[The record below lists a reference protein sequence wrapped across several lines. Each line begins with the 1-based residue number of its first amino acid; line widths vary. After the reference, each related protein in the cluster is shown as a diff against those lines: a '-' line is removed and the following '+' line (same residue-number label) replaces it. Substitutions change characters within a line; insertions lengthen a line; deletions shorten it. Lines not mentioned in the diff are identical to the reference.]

1 MELEHRARGGGEPP
15 TTDEGAAL
23 AVARAKEA
31 EDRGEEL
38 LGEVVGVVLASHGD
52 GSNEVLRR
60 REDGGR
66 GRRQRL
72 RAHRSVMLLHEDGGG
87 GPPPSGNRSTV
98 GTPSEAIHKYIV
110 QSINTHAHIKWY
122 QQIYCPIHNLQQIIQ
137 HTTYKKYT

>member
-38 LGEVVGVVLASHGD
+38 LGEVVGVVLASLGD

-60 REDGGR
+60 TG
-66 GRRQRL
+66 
-72 RAHRSVMLLHEDGGG
+72 DGGG
-87 GPPPSGNRSTV
+87 GSGFELTA
-98 GTPSEAIHKYIV
+98 P
-110 QSINTHAHIKWY
+110 
-122 QQIYCPIHNLQQIIQ
+122 
-137 HTTYKKYT
+137 